1 MKVGFIGFGEV
12 TSKLT
17 RRLLTR
23 RLYDNDIEVISSTEG
38 RSEKTKKIA
47 EDSLATIVD
56 SFEEV
61 AISSDILISATTPY
75 EALDVAKKYG
85 PLVNGIFLDLNNISP
100 KTTLEI
106 NSIFENNRTYNS
118 PYNSPYNSSYNSSYN
133 RTYNSSY
140 TSTYSNN
147 VSYVSIEE
155 TNSNFIKGAIMGSI
169 KSPNSLIYVSGE
181 NAEDLEVLNDYGLNI
196 QAISENVQDSA
207 YIKMLRSIYT
217 KGVTALLHE
226 VFDISESMGLTKELF
241 ESLINTEGENFQE
254 QTKSRISSLANTH
267 ERKFQEIDGIL
278 EFLEEFSDKKGIDF
292 DLTLTKATKNKFK
305 DIK

>member
-1 MKVGFIGFGEV
+1 MFGVKLKVGFIGFGEV

-38 RSEKTKKIA
+38 RSEKTKRLA
-47 EDSLATIVD
+47 ENSLATIVD

-61 AISSDILISATTPY
+61 AKSCDILISATSPY

-85 PLVNGIFLDLNNISP
+85 SLVNGIFLDLNNISP
-100 KTTLEI
+100 KATLEI
-106 NSIFENNRTYNS
+106 NHTFKNTKNYNS
-118 PYNSPYNSSYNSSYN
+118 VYSGS
-133 RTYNSSY
+133 
-140 TSTYSNN
+140 YSNN
-147 VSYVSIEE
+147 VSYAILEE
-155 TNSNFIKGAIMGSI
+155 NTSNFVKGGIMGSI

-181 NAEDLEVLNDYGLNI
+181 NAEDLEVLNDYGLNVR
-196 QAISENVQDSA
+196 AISENVEDSA

-217 KGVTALLHE
+217 KGVTSLLHE

-241 ESLINTEGENFQE
+241 ESLINTEGESFQE

-267 ERKFQEIDGIL
+267 ERKFQEMDGIL
-278 EFLEEFSDKKGIDF
+278 NFLEELSDKKGFDF
-292 DLTLTKATKNKFK
+292 DLTITKATKNKLK